1 MSKPDRLDVV
11 VMGAGPAGS
20 TTARRLAMLGYRV
33 ALFHR
38 TGYQRSDFPRW
49 ETISPIALELIRAYH
64 PDAYTGLQPRLTP
77 VTVHRHWSLIDSPK
91 SEAPSDQTILLD
103 RNLLDEELRR
113 SALAAGVTMVD
124 WPVGSTK
131 ISRVGDVWEV
141 IGMDH
146 HRWRASFLVD
156 GAGRRSVLNRRRTFL
171 GVPTLAIET
180 RWSGLSVPKWST
192 YLEAKPS
199 AWLWAARDGGDL
211 VLLTAFVSRDWLPGG
226 KTRVVSQ
233 IRNLLEQ
240 SRVGLAS
247 GDLKM
252 EFAPRVREATA
263 SSAVDQI
270 GASHLRVG
278 DASLALDPIASQ
290 GCQQALISG
299 FQGAA
304 VVHTCL
310 SSPGAYPL
318 AEEFVLARLQE
329 TIALHVR
336 HTREAYRQQSRFQT
350 RFWSDRYLSDPS
362 SLIPL
367 EVGNR
372 LAPDQT
378 VPAEWLQLSPS
389 IQLCHAAALIGN
401 IIKSVPAVWH
411 PSWPRPVAFL
421 GNQSV
426 ADLIQGLRGPIAAIN
441 LVESWAR
448 RSGSTLE
455 SAWALLNRLWQMGF
469 FLSAHDPAKT
479 RQMVWERRGP

>member
-1 MSKPDRLDVV
+1 MSKSAKLDVV

-20 TTARRLAMLGYRV
+20 TTARRLATLGYRV

-38 TGYQRSDFPRW
+38 TGYQRGHFPRW

-64 PDAYTGLQPRLTP
+64 PDAHTGLQPRLTP

-91 SEAPSDQTILLD
+91 REAPSNQTILLD

-113 SALAAGVTMVD
+113 SALAAGVTIVD
-124 WPVGSTK
+124 WPIGSTK
-131 ISRVGDVWEV
+131 ISRDGDIWEV
-141 IGMDH
+141 LGMDH

-171 GVPTLAIET
+171 GAPTLAIET
-180 RWSGLSVPKWST
+180 RWSNLSVPKWST
-192 YLEAKPS
+192 YLEATPS

-211 VLLTAFVSRDWLPGG
+211 VLLTAFVSKDWPSGG
-226 KTRVVSQ
+226 KTRVVLQ
-233 IRNLLEQ
+233 MRNLLEQ
-240 SRVGLAS
+240 SRLGLTS
-247 GDLKM
+247 GALKM
-252 EFAPRVREATA
+252 ELPPRVREATA
-263 SSAVDQI
+263 SFAVDQI

-290 GCQQALISG
+290 GCHQALISG

-318 AEEFVLARLQE
+318 AEEFVLARLRE

-336 HTREAYRQQSRFQT
+336 HTRDAYRQQSRFQT
-350 RFWSDRYLSDPS
+350 RFWSDRHLSDPS
-362 SLIPL
+362 LFIPL
-367 EVGNR
+367 EIGNR
-372 LAPDQT
+372 LAPNEA
-378 VPAEWLQLSPS
+378 VPTEWIQLSPS
-389 IQLCHAAALIGN
+389 IQICHAAALIGN

-421 GNQSV
+421 GNQSA
-426 ADLIQGLRGPIAAIN
+426 ADLIKGLRGPIAAIN

-455 SAWALLNRLWQMGF
+455 SARALLNRLWQMGF
-469 FLSAHDPAKT
+469 FLSAHNPGMT
-479 RQMVWERRGP
+479 NRRPSE

>member
-1 MSKPDRLDVV
+1 MSEPARLDVV

-20 TTARRLAMLGYRV
+20 TTARHLAMLGYRV

-38 TGYQRSDFPRW
+38 TGVQRGNLPRW

-64 PDAYTGLQPRLTP
+64 PDAHTGLQTRLAP
-77 VTVHRHWSLIDSPK
+77 VTIHRHWSLVDSPK
-91 SEAPSDQTILLD
+91 REAPPDQTILLD
-103 RNLLDEELRR
+103 RNYLDEELRR
-113 SALAAGVTMVD
+113 SALAAGVTIVD
-124 WPVGSTK
+124 WPIGSAK
-131 ISRVGDVWEV
+131 ISRDGDIWEV
-141 IGMDH
+141 VGMDH

-171 GVPTLAIET
+171 GAPTLAIET
-180 RWSGLSVPKWST
+180 EWSGLSVPKWST
-192 YLEAKPS
+192 YLEAMPF

-211 VLLTAFVSRDWLPGG
+211 VLLTAFVSRDWLPDG
-226 KTRVVSQ
+226 KTRIVS
-233 IRNLLEQ
+233 RMRYLMEQ
-240 SRVGLAS
+240 SRLGLTS

-252 EFAPRVREATA
+252 ELPPSVREATA

-270 GASHLRVG
+270 GSSHLRVG

-367 EVGNR
+367 EVGDR
-372 LAPDQT
+372 FAPDET
-378 VPAEWLQLSPS
+378 VPTEWIQLSPS
-389 IQLCHAAALIGN
+389 IQICHAAALIGN
-401 IIKSVPAVWH
+401 IIKAVPAVWH

-421 GNQSV
+421 GNQLA
-426 ADLIQGLRGPIAAIN
+426 ADLIKGLRGPIAAIN
-441 LVESWAR
+441 LVESFAR
-448 RSGSTLE
+448 RSGFTRE

-469 FLSAHDPAKT
+469 FLSAHNPA
-479 RQMVWERRGP
+479 VER

>member
-1 MSKPDRLDVV
+1 MSKPARLDVV

-20 TTARRLAMLGYRV
+20 TTARHLAMLGYRV

-38 TGYQRSDFPRW
+38 AGCQRNDFRRW

-64 PDAYTGLQPRLTP
+64 PDAHTGLQTTLKP

-91 SEAPSDQTILLD
+91 REAPSDQTILLD

-113 SALAAGVTMVD
+113 SALAAGVPIVD
-124 WPVGSTK
+124 WPIGSTK
-131 ISRVGDVWEV
+131 ISRDGDIWEV
-141 IGMDH
+141 AGMDH

-156 GAGRRSVLNRRRTFL
+156 GAGRRSVLNRHRTFL
-171 GVPTLAIET
+171 GPRTLAIET

-192 YLEAKPS
+192 YLEAMPS

-211 VLLTAFVSRDWLPGG
+211 ILLTAFVSCDWLPGG
-226 KTRVVSQ
+226 KRRVVSQ

-240 SRVGLAS
+240 SRVGQTS
-247 GDLKM
+247 GNLKI
-252 EFAPRVREATA
+252 ELPLRVREATA
-263 SSAVDQI
+263 SFAVDQI

-304 VVHTCL
+304 VAHTCL
-310 SSPGAYPL
+310 SSSDAYPL

-329 TIALHVR
+329 SIALHVR
-336 HTREAYRQQSRFQT
+336 HTREAYGQQSRFQT

-362 SLIPL
+362 LSIPL
-367 EVGNR
+367 EIGNR
-372 LAPDQT
+372 LAPDEA
-378 VPAEWLQLSPS
+378 VPTEWLQLSPS
-389 IQLCHAAALIGN
+389 IQICQAAALIGN
-401 IIKSVPAVWH
+401 VIKSVPAVWH

-421 GNQSV
+421 GNQSA
-426 ADLIQGLRGPIAAIN
+426 ADLIKGLRGPIAAIN

-469 FLSAHDPAKT
+469 FLSAHNPAIAD
-479 RQMVWERRGP
+479 RRPSG

>member
-1 MSKPDRLDVV
+1 MSEPARLDVV
-11 VMGAGPAGS
+11 VMGAGPAGC
-20 TTARRLAMLGYRV
+20 TTARHLAMLGYRV

-38 TGYQRSDFPRW
+38 TGVQRGNLPRW

-64 PDAYTGLQPRLTP
+64 PDAHTGLQTRLAP
-77 VTVHRHWSLIDSPK
+77 VTIHRHWSLVDSPK
-91 SEAPSDQTILLD
+91 REAPPDQTILLD
-103 RNLLDEELRR
+103 RNYLDEELRR
-113 SALAAGVTMVD
+113 SALAAGVTIVD
-124 WPVGSTK
+124 WPIGSAK
-131 ISRVGDVWEV
+131 ISRDGDIWEV
-141 IGMDH
+141 VGMDH

-171 GVPTLAIET
+171 GAPTLAIET
-180 RWSGLSVPKWST
+180 EWSGLSVPKWST
-192 YLEAKPS
+192 YLEAMPF

-211 VLLTAFVSRDWLPGG
+211 VLLTAFVSRDWLPDG
-226 KTRVVSQ
+226 KTRIVS
-233 IRNLLEQ
+233 RMRYLMEQ
-240 SRVGLAS
+240 SRLGLTS

-252 EFAPRVREATA
+252 ELPPSVREATA

-270 GASHLRVG
+270 GSSHLRVG

-367 EVGNR
+367 EVGDR
-372 LAPDQT
+372 FAPDET
-378 VPAEWLQLSPS
+378 VPTEWIQLSPS
-389 IQLCHAAALIGN
+389 IQICHAAALIGN
-401 IIKSVPAVWH
+401 IIKAVPAVWH

-421 GNQSV
+421 GNQLA
-426 ADLIQGLRGPIAAIN
+426 ADLIKGLRGPIAAIN
-441 LVESWAR
+441 LVESFAR
-448 RSGSTLE
+448 RSGFTRE

-469 FLSAHDPAKT
+469 FLSAHNPA
-479 RQMVWERRGP
+479 VER

>member
-1 MSKPDRLDVV
+1 MSERASLDVV

-20 TTARRLAMLGYRV
+20 TTARHLALLGYRV

-38 TGYQRSDFPRW
+38 AGYQRGHLPRW

-64 PDAYTGLQPRLTP
+64 PDTQTGLQTGLAP
-77 VTVHRHWSLIDSPK
+77 VTIHRHWSLIDSPER
-91 SEAPSDQTILLD
+91 EAPSDQTILLD

-113 SALAAGVTMVD
+113 SALAAGVTIAD
-124 WPVGSTK
+124 SPTGSTK
-131 ISRVGDVWEV
+131 ISRDGDIWEV
-141 IGMDH
+141 VGMDH
-146 HRWRASFLVD
+146 RRWRASFLVD
-156 GAGRRSVLNRRRTFL
+156 GTGRRSVLNRRRTFL
-171 GVPTLAIET
+171 GARTLAIET

-192 YLEAKPS
+192 YLEAMPS

-211 VLLTAFVSRDWLPGG
+211 VLMTAFVSKDWLPGG
-226 KTRVVSQ
+226 KSQVVSRM
-233 IRNLLEQ
+233 RNLLEQ
-240 SRVGLAS
+240 SKLGS
-247 GDLKM
+247 TSENLKM
-252 EFAPRVREATA
+252 EVPPRVREATA

-304 VVHTCL
+304 VAHTCL
-310 SSPGAYPL
+310 SSSSAYPL

-336 HTREAYRQQSRFQT
+336 HTREAYRQQSRFRTQ
-350 RFWSDRYLSDPS
+350 FWSARYLSGPS

-367 EVGNR
+367 ETGNR
-372 LAPDQT
+372 LASNEA
-378 VPAEWLQLSPS
+378 VPTEWIQLAPS
-389 IQLCHAAALIGN
+389 IQICHAAALVGN
-401 IIKSVPAVWH
+401 IIKSVPAVSH
-411 PSWPRPVAFL
+411 PSWPRPVAFF
-421 GNQSV
+421 GNQSA
-426 ADLIQGLRGPIAAIN
+426 ADLIKVLRGPIAAID

-448 RSGSTLE
+448 RSGSTRE

-469 FLSAHDPAKT
+469 FLSAHTPEEKCI
-479 RQMVWERRGP
+479 RLP